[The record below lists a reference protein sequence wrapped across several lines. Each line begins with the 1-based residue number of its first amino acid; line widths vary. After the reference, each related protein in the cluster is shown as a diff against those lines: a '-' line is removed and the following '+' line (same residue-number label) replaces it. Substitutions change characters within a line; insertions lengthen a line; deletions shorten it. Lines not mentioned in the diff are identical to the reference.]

1 GEEIDA
7 KEGFIRKL
15 AGRRI
20 KWAGHV
26 EGMKNEQLMKRTDAF
41 RGEGKMTRGKQRLI
55 WDDGVKRYMSQYHN
69 VPKVTSPRIHSHKA
83 PWQSQSHSFLTVP
96 QLDDSHKPTAS

>member
-1 GEEIDA
+1 MEELGEEIDA

-26 EGMKNEQLMKRTDAF
+26 EGMKNERLMKRTDAL

-55 WDDGVKRYMSQYHN
+55 
-69 VPKVTSPRIHSHKA
+69 
-83 PWQSQSHSFLTVP
+83 
-96 QLDDSHKPTAS
+96 TALRGIWWEGEGSGEQERGIREWRSG